1 MTKRTSTPAP
11 PASIASADPNAAS
24 YDSLKALLES
34 MESRLNENIQRSS
47 STTIDTFDE
56 RFKSFSAELTTKVF
70 DLSNEVGVLSTD
82 IDEKVSA
89 LRETINDDVQNF
101 VDVAMTTA
109 RTEWNTDI
117 SSVNRSFTSR
127 LFESESK
134 MDTQLN
140 TFSIKMKDLE
150 NLNLSDS
157 QILEVLNG
165 STLEHV
171 RNLILSPVVDEI
183 IARTVKAEIEPVTK
197 DLAFIKASHHPV
209 PPPITFSTSTGF
221 STSKFGFHQ
230 VESKDFNVSK
240 FILNTDKIKL
250 SGDLLV
256 HLEHFWDSILRVF
269 NTMCTQ
275 NQVYPCYRDLQKDF
289 DFSSYLCHNPRL
301 ASHEQSQA
309 KLNFRAFGS
318 SLRLFL
324 LDQTTIT
331 KATSPRAFLKLLSLK
346 SFQDGFRILRDLIFK
361 LSPQL
366 DGTFIDFSTSI
377 AALTIINGEHISE
390 FYSRA
395 QELARE
401 IDIANLPDGNAAA
414 LLYHF
419 LVALRRT
426 NDPTILGLTNVYW
439 SKITAFR
446 RNPTHFTSPKLPW
459 ELHDVFN
466 DLETS
471 EVSILSFQSL
481 PNSPTTSDNL
491 AIEDYAGPG
500 NSATLHAPF
509 AAYGSHPRFDTSRT
523 NCCNRIISSP
533 EITFCSVCFLLPV
546 VAFKM
551 AVSSTSVGYPI
562 LIYKRKLNN

>member
-1 MTKRTSTPAP
+1 MTKRTSPPAP
-11 PASIASADPNAAS
+11 PASNASDDPNAAG
-24 YDSLKALLES
+24 YDSLRALLES
-34 MESRLNENIQRSS
+34 MESRLNETIQRSS

-275 NQVYPCYRDLQKDF
+275 N
-289 DFSSYLCHNPRL
+289 
-301 ASHEQSQA
+301 
-309 KLNFRAFGS
+309 
-318 SLRLFL
+318 
-324 LDQTTIT
+324 
-331 KATSPRAFLKLLSLK
+331 
-346 SFQDGFRILRDLIFK
+346 
-361 LSPQL
+361 
-366 DGTFIDFSTSI
+366 ST
-377 AALTIINGEHISE
+377 
-390 FYSRA
+390 
-395 QELARE
+395 
-401 IDIANLPDGNAAA
+401 
-414 LLYHF
+414 
-419 LVALRRT
+419 
-426 NDPTILGLTNVYW
+426 
-439 SKITAFR
+439 
-446 RNPTHFTSPKLPW
+446 
-459 ELHDVFN
+459 
-466 DLETS
+466 
-471 EVSILSFQSL
+471 
-481 PNSPTTSDNL
+481 
-491 AIEDYAGPG
+491 
-500 NSATLHAPF
+500 
-509 AAYGSHPRFDTSRT
+509 
-523 NCCNRIISSP
+523 
-533 EITFCSVCFLLPV
+533 
-546 VAFKM
+546 
-551 AVSSTSVGYPI
+551 
-562 LIYKRKLNN
+562 